1 MCARRIKMDER
12 DFEIELRG
20 YNKEEVNMY
29 INELEAEYKQK
40 LSRLEAKTREAD
52 KQIEELN
59 RRVEKKERQ
68 KEELEH
74 EIETKYKTYI
84 DNYDKIAG
92 LVYESQL
99 KADKILAEA
108 NQRKEEILADAHE
121 REAQILAQAQ
131 QVLDD
136 ARAQETVILADADT
150 EAKRRVDA
158 VRETVD
164 AGMADGRTRYS
175 DIRVQIQ
182 GLIDLMNE
190 AKERFDKGY
199 TDATAIFEKMPEG
212 IESFSQDGGD
222 FDEDEPDEP
231 DFDDIA
237 EEDL

>member
-1 MCARRIKMDER
+1 MEER

-29 INELEAEYKQK
+29 ISELESEYKQK
-40 LSRLEAKTREAD
+40 LSRLEAKTREAE

-59 RRVEKKERQ
+59 RRIEKKERQ

-84 DNYDKIAG
+84 ENYDKIAG

-108 NQRKEEILADAHE
+108 NQRRDEILADAE
-121 REAQILAQAQ
+121 EQKKQILAQAQ

-136 ARAQETVILADADT
+136 AKTQEKLLLDDADV
-150 EAKRRVDA
+150 EAKRRVNA

-164 AGMADGRTRYS
+164 AGMADGRTRYA
-175 DIRVQIQ
+175 DIQVQIR
-182 GLIDLMNE
+182 GLIDLLDE
-190 AKERFDKGY
+190 ARSRFTKGYEDAHAIFDQMPASIERF
-199 TDATAIFEKMPEG
+199 A
-212 IESFSQDGGD
+212 GD
-222 FDEDEPDEP
+222 SGDYDEDEPDDA
-231 DFDDIA
+231 DFDDINP
-237 EEDL
+237 EDL